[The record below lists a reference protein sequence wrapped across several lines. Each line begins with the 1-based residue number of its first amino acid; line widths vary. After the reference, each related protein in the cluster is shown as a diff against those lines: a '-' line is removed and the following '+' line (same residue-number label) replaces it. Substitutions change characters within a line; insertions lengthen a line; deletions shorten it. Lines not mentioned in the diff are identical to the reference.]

1 MNENSM
7 TILTGDGPITIFTDL
22 DTLTEEEKEALCNDC
37 EEF

>member
-7 TILTGDGPITIFTDL
+7 TILTEIGSLTIFTDL
-22 DTLTEEEKEALCNDC
+22 DTLTEEEKEELCNDD

>member
-7 TILTGDGPITIFTDL
+7 TIQTEIGPLTIFTDL
-22 DTLTEEEKEALCNDC
+22 DTLTEEEKEALYDDS